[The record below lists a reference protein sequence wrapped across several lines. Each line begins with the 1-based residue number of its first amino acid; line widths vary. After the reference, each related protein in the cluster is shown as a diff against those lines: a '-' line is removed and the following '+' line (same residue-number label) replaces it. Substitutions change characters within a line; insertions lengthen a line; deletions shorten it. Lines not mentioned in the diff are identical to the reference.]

1 MNLFRRLRALFRK
14 EELDQELSDE
24 LAFHLEKQIEQNIA
38 AGMSAEE
45 ARYAT
50 LRGFGGVEQV
60 KEECRDTWGVRL
72 IDTLLQDVRFGL
84 RMLGKNPGFTAVAVL
99 TLALGIGVNTTIFS
113 VVDGVLLRPF
123 PVKDPHQ
130 LVWVY
135 AMRQGR
141 FVLLSYPDYLDLCQ
155 QDTAFSGIIALS
167 RRAALLN
174 MAGETEF
181 VKADFVSENYFSVL
195 GIDAALGRTFVAGE
209 DWESHKEP
217 PVVIGHGLWLRRF
230 GADAG
235 IVGRTVVVNGRH
247 SVVLGVAPQWFGGL
261 QPAMATEVW
270 LPLNA
275 WLSHG
280 DLQSRERREPFEFVG
295 RMRPGAGVEK
305 ARAELDTIARRLSDA
320 FPATDE
326 GLTFQVSTEADRLNE
341 ALPRV
346 FLLLGGAGL
355 VLLICCANVS
365 AMILA
370 RAEARRREVAL
381 RLALGCGRARLLRQL
396 LTESLAL
403 AVVGGGLG
411 VVLTSFLI
419 RLQPALMPPGPFVM
433 RFDFRVD
440 APVLAFALGVSMLAA
455 LIAGLAPVLK
465 AWKTDVV
472 SALKGKEG
480 RTERGRWW
488 LGGRNLLVVGQ
499 VALSL
504 TLSIT
509 AALFLKSLV
518 FSERINPGF
527 DASKKLLIV
536 NVAPSTGPQAS
547 NEEFYLPIIQRIR
560 SLPGVRGA
568 SYASRML
575 LSGSGGG
582 VTCEVSIP
590 GVEPPAGQKAFV
602 VRFNSVGRDYFRTV
616 GASVFR
622 GCAFDAREESPEQR
636 GVVINEM
643 MAHRFWHDSDPI
655 GRHLVVEGG
664 DYQIVGIVQDGRI
677 NDIHEPLEPYIYFS
691 FAQRPLGEGVII
703 VETVGTPLQLV
714 GAVKQEIRAVDKG
727 VTFLSVQTLKELM
740 GYALWGDRMS
750 FLFVG
755 ALGCLG
761 IFLTTVGLYGVVAF
775 LVGRRTHEIG
785 IRMALGARRS
795 DVLGLVLRQ
804 GIKLTLI
811 GVFIGLVGS
820 FALTRLLQNI
830 LYGVKPTD
838 PVTFASV
845 SLLIIAVALLASY
858 IPARRATKVDPMV
871 ALRYE

>member
-1 MNLFRRLRALFRK
+1 MKPFHCLRALFRK
-14 EELDQELSDE
+14 EELDRELSDE
-24 LAFHLEKQIEQNIA
+24 LAFHLEKQIEQNLA
-38 AGMSAEE
+38 AGMTPEE
-45 ARYAT
+45 ARYAA
-50 LRGFGGVEQV
+50 LRSFGGVEQV
-60 KEECRDTWGVRL
+60 KEECRDAWGVRF
-72 IDTLLQDVRFGL
+72 IDTLLQDIRFAL
-84 RMLGKNPGFTAVAVL
+84 RMLAKNPGFTAVAVL
-99 TLALGIGVNTTIFS
+99 TLALGIGANTAIFS
-113 VVDGVLLRPF
+113 MVDGFFLRSLPAEE
-123 PVKDPHQ
+123 PHQ
-130 LVWVY
+130 LVWMY
-135 AMRQGR
+135 AMRQGQY
-141 FVLLSYPDYLDLCQ
+141 VLASYPNYLDLRR
-155 QDTAFSGIIALS
+155 QDTVFSGIIALS
-167 RRAALLN
+167 RHVAQLN
-174 MAGETEF
+174 IAGETEL
-181 VKADFVSENYFSVL
+181 VRADMVSENYFSVL
-195 GIDAALGRTFVAGE
+195 GINAALGRTFVAGE
-209 DWESHKEP
+209 DWGSHKTP

-230 GADAG
+230 GADPN
-235 IVGRTVVVNGRH
+235 IVGRSVVFNGRT
-247 SVVLGVAPQWFGGL
+247 SVVLGVAPQWFAGL
-261 QPAMATEVW
+261 ARGISTEVW

-275 WLSHG
+275 WSSPG
-280 DLQSRERREPFEFVG
+280 DLQNRGLRDFELLG
-295 RMRPGAGVEK
+295 RLRPGVSLEQV
-305 ARAELDTIARRLSDA
+305 RPELDTISHRFSDA
-320 FPATDE
+320 FPATDK
-326 GLTFQVSTEADRLNE
+326 GLTFFVSAEADRLRE
-341 ALPRV
+341 ALLPTS
-346 FLLLGGAGL
+346 LLLGGVGL
-355 VLLICCANVS
+355 FLLICCANVS
-365 AMILA
+365 GMMLA
-370 RAEARRREVAL
+370 RAEARRREIAV
-381 RLALGCGRARLLRQL
+381 RMALGCGRARLLRQL

-472 SALKGKEG
+472 SALKGEEG
-480 RTERGRWW
+480 KTERGRWW

-504 TLSIT
+504 TLTIT
-509 AALFLKSLV
+509 AGLFLKSLV

-547 NEEFYLPIIQRIR
+547 NQEFYLPIIQRIR

-590 GVEPPAGQKAFV
+590 GVEPPAGQKAYV
-602 VRFNSVGRDYFRTV
+602 VRFNSVGRNYFRTV

-622 GCAFDAREESPEQR
+622 GRALDAREESPEQR

-655 GRHLVVEGG
+655 GRHFVVEGG

-691 FAQRPLGEGVII
+691 FAQRPLGEGAII
-703 VETVGTPLQLV
+703 VETVGPPLQLV
-714 GAVKQEIRAVDKG
+714 GAVKQDIRAVDKG
-727 VTFLSVQTLKELM
+727 ATFLSVQTLKELM

-775 LVGRRTHEIG
+775 LVGRRTQEIG
-785 IRMALGARRS
+785 ICMALGARRQE
-795 DVLGLVLRQ
+795 VFALVLRE
-804 GIKLTLI
+804 GLRIALI
-811 GVFIGLVGS
+811 GIPIGLGAAAVV
-820 FALTRLLQNI
+820 ARLISSQ
-830 LYGVKPTD
+830 LYGVSSTD
-838 PVTFASV
+838 LTVFLGSSV
-845 SLLIIAVALLASY
+845 LVVAVAAVASY
-858 IPARRATKVDPMV
+858 LPARRATKVDPMV